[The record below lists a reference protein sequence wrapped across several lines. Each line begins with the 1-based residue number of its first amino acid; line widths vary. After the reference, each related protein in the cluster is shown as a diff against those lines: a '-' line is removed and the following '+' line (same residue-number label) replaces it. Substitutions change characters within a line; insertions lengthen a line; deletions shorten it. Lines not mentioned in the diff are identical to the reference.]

1 MRPTKSRE
9 SQEKKQ
15 ETVWKRKQLGKA
27 ANPDWN
33 KVVLIPVLVQYDS
46 SSNKNMISIQHDL
59 QPGYVKLEGGP
70 DGTKL
75 KLEVTYTN
83 FNGKQ

>member
-1 MRPTKSRE
+1 M
-9 SQEKKQ
+9 
-15 ETVWKRKQLGKA
+15 
-27 ANPDWN
+27 
-33 KVVLIPVLVQYDS
+33 VLIPVLVQYDS